1 MLCQNC
7 KQNPAVISYV
17 ENINGSKTEYHLCAA
32 CYAELKAEFN
42 SKIQDDFLV
51 GGFRMPKTGKA
62 CPVCGT
68 TFADYEKTGLLGC
81 AGCYDV
87 FKEELLPSIKRMQG
101 RVEHVGK
108 VGSNADA
115 LGLYRQLA
123 VLQEELETALSEKRF
138 GDANKLNGKINEIKK
153 TMHGGGNG

>member
-1 MLCQNC
+1 MLCQQC
-7 KQNPAVISYV
+7 KQNPVVINYV
-17 ENINGSKTEYHLCAA
+17 ENINGNKTEFHLCAA
-32 CYAELKAEFN
+32 CYAELKSEFN
-42 SKIQDDFLV
+42 NKIQNDLLA
-51 GGFRMPKTGKA
+51 GGFRILKTRKA

-68 TFADYEKTGLLGC
+68 TYSDYEKTGLLGC

-101 RVEHVGK
+101 RTEHIGK

-115 LGLYRQLA
+115 LGLHRQLTA
-123 VLQEELETALSEKRF
+123 LQEQLEEALREKRY
-138 GDANKLNGKINEIKK
+138 GEANRLNRKINEIKK